1 VLKHLLTFLP
11 VLAIGLPAAALPVA
25 QPPVHAPTSSTV
37 PDKAD
42 LADDDDE
49 GAEPTEELKSA
60 AEAEEKALK
69 DDDALL
75 SGRARLLAAPGSG
88 SPLGYRLR
96 DLPDLLPQADQDARE
111 AQQIARE
118 LEQFE
123 TFDLGAASQRYDI
136 PVELNDQVSQYIRVF
151 QVPLRQHF
159 VVWLSRVSRYGPWM
173 RDALVREGVPADT
186 VFLALIESGF
196 NPLAYS
202 RAAAA
207 GQWQFISST
216 GRRFGLRT
224 DFWVDERR
232 DPEKSTLA
240 AARYLKELRGQ
251 LGSWYLAWAGY
262 NAGAGRVAT
271 AIRHHHST
279 DFWELIH
286 GRELRKET
294 KGYVP
299 KLIAAALIAKHPRAF
314 GFDDVAWQRPIDHE
328 QLSVAE
334 PTELSFIAS
343 AAGTDVTTL
352 HDLNPALRRFCTPPT
367 ADGSPYVI
375 NVPVGTADRVAHALA
390 QRPKADQLAFR
401 YHKVQ
406 PGEGLGAV
414 AHKMGVDPEVIARMN
429 GIHAGQALRPGRE
442 LVIPMKG
449 EGDPEERVASVGD
462 ERDVF
467 RPHRG
472 RRHGRRINM
481 GWRASDD
488 CQEPFSGST
497 GGGGLVLAPEP
508 VESRTVESRTAVVS
522 PPRPV
527 ATEIKASAEA
537 DMEERPAD
545 ASVYVVAEG
554 DSLWSI
560 SQRTGQTL
568 AQLCDWNGFAHRRR
582 VKLMPGQKLW
592 VRGEVGGA
600 VSSQSSEPPQ
610 PAKAS
615 ATDQPAE
622 TSVAATTYT
631 LRDGDNLWA
640 VAQRFHVKIAD
651 LARWNAI
658 DPDDILHPGQE
669 LKVSSSQGQ

>member
-1 VLKHLLTFLP
+1 LFSQVLTLLS
-11 VLAIGLPAAALPVA
+11 VLATGLPAAAAPGGTSA
-25 QPPVHAPTSSTV
+25 SVHAPQA
-37 PDKAD
+37 PAAD
-42 LADDDDE
+42 ATDDVEDDE
-49 GAEPTEELKSA
+49 GAEPTEELKA
-60 AEAEEKALK
+60 AQEAEEKALK
-69 DDDALL
+69 DDEALRG
-75 SGRARLLAAPGSG
+75 SRARLLVEPGAG

-96 DLPDLLPQADQDARE
+96 DLPDLSPQADQDARE

-123 TFDLGAASQRYDI
+123 TFDLGSASQRYDI

-240 AARYLKELRGQ
+240 AAQYLKELRSQ

-262 NAGAGRVAT
+262 NAGAGRVAS
-271 AIRHHHST
+271 AIRHHHTT
-279 DFWELIH
+279 DFWELSH
-286 GRELRKET
+286 GRDLRRET

-314 GFDDVAWQRPIDHE
+314 GFDDVAWQQPVDHE
-328 QLSVAE
+328 KLAVGE
-334 PTELSFIAS
+334 PTELSFIAA
-343 AAGTDVTTL
+343 AAGTDVATL

-367 ADGSPYVI
+367 ADGTPYVI
-375 NVPVGTADRVAHALA
+375 NVPVGTADRASRALA
-390 QRPKADQLAFR
+390 ERPKAERLAFR
-401 YHKVQ
+401 YHKVRQ
-406 PGEGLGAV
+406 GEGLGAV
-414 AHKMGVDPEVIARMN
+414 AHATGVDAEVIARMN

-442 LVIPMKG
+442 LVIPVSG
-449 EGDPEERVASVGD
+449 EGDPDERLASVGD

-472 RRHGRRINM
+472 RRHGRRVST
-481 GWRASDD
+481 GWRVSDD
-488 CQEPFSGST
+488 CQEPFASSSRST
-497 GGGGLVLAPEP
+497 GLVLAPEP
-508 VESRTVESRTAVVS
+508 TEPAPAARPARTPTVAATVASTVAPEVVS
-522 PPRPV
+522 RP
-527 ATEIKASAEA
+527 S
-537 DMEERPAD
+537 D

-568 AQLCDWNGFAHRRR
+568 EQLCAWNGFAHRKR
-582 VKLMPGQKLW
+582 VKLMPGQKIW
-592 VRGEVGGA
+592 VRGNAGGA
-600 VSSQSSEPPQ
+600 VASSTEPEVVAPQTPATQSS
-610 PAKAS
+610 AAS
-615 ATDQPAE
+615 ASEPSSSAP
-622 TSVAATTYT
+622 TTYK
-631 LRDGDNLWA
+631 LREGDNLWA
-640 VAQRFHVKIAD
+640 VAQRFHLKVSD

-658 DPDDILHPGQE
+658 DPDDVIHPGQE
-669 LKVSSSQGQ
+669 LRLTASP

>member
-1 VLKHLLTFLP
+1 MLKYLLTLLP
-11 VLAIGLPAAALPVA
+11 VLAIGLPAAALPAV
-25 QPPVHAPTSSTV
+25 QPVSAKAAP
-37 PDKAD
+37 PEALDKGDMAD
-42 LADDDDE
+42 EDDE
-49 GAEPTEELKSA
+49 GAEPTEELKAA

-75 SGRARLLAAPGSG
+75 KGRARLLAAPGSG

-96 DLPDLLPQADQDARE
+96 DLPDLLPQADEDARE

-123 TFDLGAASQRYDI
+123 TFDPGSASARYDI

-196 NPLAYS
+196 NTLAYS

-207 GQWQFISST
+207 GQWQFIAST
-216 GRRFGLRT
+216 GRRFGLRS

-232 DPEKSTLA
+232 DPEKSTVA

-262 NAGAGRVAT
+262 NAGGGKVAS
-271 AIRHHHST
+271 AIRRQHTT

-314 GFDDVAWQRPIDHE
+314 GFDDVAWQQPVDHE
-328 QLSVAE
+328 DLAVE
-334 PTELSFIAS
+334 TPTELTFIAE
-343 AAGTDVTTL
+343 AAGTSVATL
-352 HDLNPALRRFCTPPT
+352 HDLNPALRRLCTPPPR
-367 ADGSPYVI
+367 DGSPYVI
-375 NVPVGTADRVAHALA
+375 HVPVGTADRVTRALN
-390 QRPKADQLAFR
+390 QRPKSERLAFR
-401 YHKVQ
+401 YHKVK

-414 AHKMGVDPEVIARMN
+414 AHETGVDPEVIARMN

-442 LVIPMKG
+442 LVIPVRG
-449 EGDPEERVASVGD
+449 EGDPGERIATVGD

-467 RPHRG
+467 RPHSG
-472 RRHGRRINM
+472 RRHGRRVNM

-488 CQEPFSGST
+488 CQDPFNGGT
-497 GGGGLVLAPEP
+497 GTGGLVLAPEP
-508 VESRTVESRTAVVS
+508 VESRSAAHAPHS
-522 PPRPV
+522 V
-527 ATEIKASAEA
+527 AAQVKASASDE
-537 DMEERPAD
+537 MQERPSD

-560 SQRTGQTL
+560 SQHTGQTL
-568 AQLCDWNGFAHRRR
+568 AQLCDWNGFSHQRR

-592 VRGEVGGA
+592 VRGGA
-600 VSSQSSEPPQ
+600 SGAATGEAAAAPKAATVSQQVAESA
-610 PAKAS
+610 PA
-615 ATDQPAE
+615 
-622 TSVAATTYT
+622 VATTYK

-640 VAQRFHVKIAD
+640 VAQRFHVKMAD
-651 LARWNAI
+651 LARWNAL
-658 DPDDILHPGQE
+658 DPDDVLHPGQE
-669 LKVSSSQGQ
+669 LKVSASQAQ